1 MIMIK
6 RVFGKVDGKEVIFDK
21 GTGDAWSVPVP
32 LDLDGEYIV
41 EIIAENDAGI
51 QSFITRQ
58 LFTVNAGEI
67 CIKQLPNSGYLFENI
82 SRRCVFEFLAPK
94 RGACCI

>member
-21 GTGDAWSVPVP
+21 GAGDAWSVPVP

-58 LFTVNAGEI
+58 LFTVNSGRI
-67 CIKQLPNSGYLFENI
+67 CIKPLSHPGFLFENV
-82 SRRCVFEFLAPK
+82 SRKYEFEFIEPK